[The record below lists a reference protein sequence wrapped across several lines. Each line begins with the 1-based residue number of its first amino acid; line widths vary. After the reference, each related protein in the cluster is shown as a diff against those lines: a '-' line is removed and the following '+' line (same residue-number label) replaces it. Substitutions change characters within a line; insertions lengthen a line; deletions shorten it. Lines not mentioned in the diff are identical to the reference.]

1 MLENVYKYVWEKV
14 VEILD
19 KDSNIVYVFGE
30 NIVMF
35 VVSKL
40 KKCFIM
46 LKFLKVEKLNV
57 YVMDIRLNKCVF
69 MFW

>member
-40 KKCFIM
+40 KKMFYYVEIFKSGKIEC
-46 LKFLKVEKLNV
+46 LCDGYKVK
-57 YVMDIRLNKCVF
+57 
-69 MFW
+69 